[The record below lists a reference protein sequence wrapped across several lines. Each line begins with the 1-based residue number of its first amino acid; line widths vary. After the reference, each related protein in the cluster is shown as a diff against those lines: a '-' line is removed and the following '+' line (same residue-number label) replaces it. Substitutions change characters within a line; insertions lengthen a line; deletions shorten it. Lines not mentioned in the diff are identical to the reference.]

1 MEATQ
6 NLSDACIIGKGGHG
20 TVYKA
25 TLPSTGAAIV
35 VKKIDVEVHKS
46 FLTEIETIGNAKHRN
61 LVKLLGFC
69 KWGEVGLL
77 MYDYIPNGDLHE
89 ALHNKEKAKG
99 KGKGEVVLDWAARVR
114 IAEGVAHGLA
124 YLHHDY
130 IPSIIH
136 RDIKASNVLLD
147 EDLEPH
153 ISDFGV
159 AKVMALQP
167 FPVEKQVTSTAVISG
182 TYGYLAPG
190 EHHLFKGGGSNGE
203 GVIVMHAFVTRFPFS
218 NPINIKLSFTT
229 VFNYCYSSCML
240 LVLLIIVESSIHS
253 RIIRGDFETVLKG
266 DVGCLGI
273 QSRGCCRSL
282 CLH

>member
-1 MEATQ
+1 MSTPNKKIEIDDLHLIHLCHLHPPGGRYSIKFHEIMEATQ

-25 TLPSTGAAIV
+25 TLPSTGAPIV

-89 ALHNKEKAKG
+89 ALHNKEKEKA
-99 KGKGEVVLDWAARVR
+99 VVLDWAARVR

-147 EDLEPH
+147 KDLEPH

-167 FPVEKQVTSTAVISG
+167 FPLEKHVTSTAVVSG

-190 EHHLFKGGGSNGE
+190 EHRLFFRILQKKEGGGNAR
-203 GVIVMHAFVTRFPFS
+203 V
-218 NPINIKLSFTT
+218 
-229 VFNYCYSSCML
+229 
-240 LVLLIIVESSIHS
+240 
-253 RIIRGDFETVLKG
+253 
-266 DVGCLGI
+266 
-273 QSRGCCRSL
+273 
-282 CLH
+282 